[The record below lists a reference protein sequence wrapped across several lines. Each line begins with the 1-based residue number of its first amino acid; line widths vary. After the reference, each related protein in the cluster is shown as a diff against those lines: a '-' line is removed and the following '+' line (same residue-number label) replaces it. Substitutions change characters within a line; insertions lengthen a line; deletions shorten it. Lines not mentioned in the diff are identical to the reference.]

1 MPKIDVGKTTAAILA
16 GEMDL
21 SAWDEE
27 ELMRGQ
33 RKNKHGRFQGRAPKV
48 VPKSVHDELVRR
60 KMSKAFD
67 LLRDN
72 IVAASEVLVDV
83 AKDPDVDPSVRL
95 KAAGMIL
102 DRVLGKAPENVNIR
116 AQLEP
121 PWLEALRGGIVSV
134 NENNEVIEA
143 VSWEDDEDA
152 PDDAA

>member
-1 MPKIDVGKTTAAILA
+1 VPRIQIGERNAAILA
-16 GEMDL
+16 GDVDL
-21 SAWDEE
+21 AAWDDE

-33 RKNKHGRFQGRAPKV
+33 RRNKNGKFSGRPPKI
-48 VPKSVHDELVRR
+48 VPKAVHDELVRR
-60 KMSKAFD
+60 KMSKAHD

-72 IVAASEVLVDV
+72 IVAATEVLVDV
-83 AKDPDVDPSVRL
+83 AKDTDVDPSVRL

-121 PWLEALRGGIVSV
+121 PWLEALRGGIVSLDDEGRMLDV
-134 NENNEVIEA
+134 E
-143 VSWEDDEDA
+143 SWEDGDDA